1 MTTTSWR
8 KSPRSSAQKRFILRG
23 KVMEFTD
30 YDGQPCALVCVSNPA
45 TGVWE
50 DALYVVL
57 STADEV
63 EQGGVYTFYLIGEAI
78 TLPADG
84 AYTRSGTEQEVPVAT
99 AVYVTKKQMSA
110 LKIENVLRA
119 GLMAW
124 AMFMDLNVR
133 SGDNYVN
140 IGQSLV
146 GTSGAVALAALV
158 CLLALSWAD
167 ERLPK
172 AGLRVRL
179 AALFLGVWQVIAV
192 SVVNTNGLNQPF
204 LSGSQK
210 LKAAVLA
217 LGMASLFELFS
228 ACWRPGWT
236 EGWICGYKETA
247 RCAGRIGAHT
257 LLFCMAAVLLC
268 WLPHLAVSYPAS
280 MNSDTQS
287 QFDQILGLFAVE
299 QASSDASGVLPAGD
313 DPAGACA
320 GQRKRGLVCLCAGA
334 GGLCGGGDRVQPVD
348 HAQALRAGLAAG
360 AFACAVRFRAGVL
373 RQHHGDPQGCSL
385 QLRDAVDAL
394 RDGSTAFSGKGKR
407 RV

>member
-1 MTTTSWR
+1 
-8 KSPRSSAQKRFILRG
+8 
-23 KVMEFTD
+23 
-30 YDGQPCALVCVSNPA
+30 
-45 TGVWE
+45 
-50 DALYVVL
+50 
-57 STADEV
+57 
-63 EQGGVYTFYLIGEAI
+63 
-78 TLPADG
+78 
-84 AYTRSGTEQEVPVAT
+84 
-99 AVYVTKKQMSA
+99 MSA
-110 LKIENVLRA
+110 LKIGNVLRA

-146 GTSGAVALAALV
+146 GKSGAVALAALV

-172 AGLRVRL
+172 AVLRL

-192 SVVNTNGLNQPF
+192 SVVNTNDLNQSF

-217 LGMASLFELFS
+217 LGMASLFELLF
-228 ACWRPGWT
+228 RLL
-236 EGWICGYKETA
+236 E
-247 RCAGRIGAHT
+247 AGLDGRLDLRIQRDGALRRAYRAHT

-287 QFDQILGLFAVE
+287 QFDQILGLLPWSKHHPTLLAFFLLGTTRLGHALGSGNAGLFAYVLV
-299 QASSDASGVLPAGD
+299 QAIFAAVLE
-313 DPAGACA
+313 
-320 GQRKRGLVCLCAGA
+320 A
-334 GGLCGGGDRVQPVD
+334 GGDEQPD
-348 HAQALRAGLAAG
+348 GEEDAQHLAGLAAG
-360 AFACAVRFRAGVL
+360 AFACAVRFRASVL

-394 RDGSTAFSGKGKR
+394 RDGSTAFSGKGRR

>member
-1 MTTTSWR
+1 
-8 KSPRSSAQKRFILRG
+8 
-23 KVMEFTD
+23 
-30 YDGQPCALVCVSNPA
+30 
-45 TGVWE
+45 
-50 DALYVVL
+50 
-57 STADEV
+57 
-63 EQGGVYTFYLIGEAI
+63 
-78 TLPADG
+78 
-84 AYTRSGTEQEVPVAT
+84 
-99 AVYVTKKQMSA
+99 MSA
-110 LKIENVLRA
+110 LKIGNVLRA

-146 GTSGAVALAALV
+146 GTSGAVALAALA

-192 SVVNTNGLNQPF
+192 SVVNTNDLNQPF

-217 LGMASLFELFS
+217 LGMASLFELLF
-228 ACWRPGWT
+228 RLL
-236 EGWICGYKETA
+236 E
-247 RCAGRIGAHT
+247 AGLDGRLDLRIQRDGALRRAYRAHT

-287 QFDQILGLFAVE
+287 QFDQILGLLPWSKHHPTLLAFFLLGTTRLGHALG
-299 QASSDASGVLPAGD
+299 SGN
-313 DPAGACA
+313 
-320 GQRKRGLVCLCAGA
+320 
-334 GGLCGGGDRVQPVD
+334 
-348 HAQALRAGLAAG
+348 AGLFAYVLVQAVFYLVAG
-360 AFACAVRFRAGVL
+360 IIWIMPLKPLL
-373 RQHHGDPQGCSL
+373 RWMELGRWRG
-385 QLRDAVDAL
+385 
-394 RDGSTAFSGKGKR
+394 
-407 RV
+407 